1 MRNPHDGRL
10 RGKAIR
16 TLFVDERSVVVG
28 VLDAL
33 DVAAEVVP
41 CFGEED
47 VERVCGVEVVGE
59 GGAGD
64 ASSDDEAVDL
74 SGGGVGWSGR

>member
-1 MRNPHDGRL
+1 M
-10 RGKAIR
+10 
-16 TLFVDERSVVVG
+16 
-28 VLDAL
+28 LDAL

-47 VERVCGVEVVGE
+47 VEGVCGVEVVGE

-74 SGGGVGWSGR
+74 IGGGVELSGR